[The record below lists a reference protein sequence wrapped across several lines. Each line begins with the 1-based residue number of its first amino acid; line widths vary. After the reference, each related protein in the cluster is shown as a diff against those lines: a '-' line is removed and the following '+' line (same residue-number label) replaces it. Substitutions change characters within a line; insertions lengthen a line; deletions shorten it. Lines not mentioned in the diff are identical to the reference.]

1 MTENFDFSL
10 SFGLPPSGKELR
22 LFKSMI
28 AYINALSRF
37 CLGEKEFEEG
47 KFLSATVNLY
57 YSLFHLGVAALV
69 IHEKYDFVFENEFL
83 LPDGSNI
90 GRVKRIT
97 NLSHKRLIRE
107 LQKCGKS
114 SVFVK
119 ELSKALEKSIP
130 LREFFSYG
138 PYIQMFNKRKEDG
151 FLVVML
157 FLPASFEDEFGV
169 TKMAKY
175 GSPPINER
183 IERVII
189 ENRNLISQYPAFVRK
204 KIEKLSATEKVE
216 IQPLF
221 FSLSANLFIHL
232 SPYLPEFIFE
242 RIEKLTETFCESLG
256 DKYFEMYNRGKEF
269 FNEEGFLELVK
280 KGEIIQAIE
289 LRIPEKYFA
298 QFSTENAQKNKLKK
312 MR

>member
-1 MTENFDFSL
+1 LWWQVVIDNFDFSL
-10 SFGLPPSGKELR
+10 SYGLPPSEKELR
-22 LFKSMI
+22 LFKSLT

-47 KFLSATVNLY
+47 KLLSATVNLY
-57 YSLFHLGVAALV
+57 YSLFHLGVATLV
-69 IHEKYDFVFENEFL
+69 AHEKYDFVFENEFL

-97 NLSHKRLIRE
+97 NLSHKRLIGE

-114 SVFVK
+114 SAFVK
-119 ELSKALEKSIP
+119 ELSKALEESIH

-138 PYIQMFNKRKEDG
+138 PYVQMFNKRKEDG

-157 FLPASFEDEFGV
+157 FLPASFADEFGAS
-169 TKMAKY
+169 KNARNKR
-175 GSPPINER
+175 SPIKER
-183 IERVII
+183 IERAII

-204 KIEKLSATEKVE
+204 VIEKLDATEKVE

-221 FSLSANLFIHL
+221 FSLSANLFIYL
-232 SPYLPEFIFE
+232 SPYFPEFIFK
-242 RIEKLTETFCESLG
+242 RIEKLTQTFCESLG
-256 DKYFEMYNRGKEF
+256 HEYFEMYHRGKNF
-269 FNEEGFLELVK
+269 FNKEGFLESVK

-298 QFSTENAQKNKLKK
+298 QFSTKNS
-312 MR
+312 

>member
-10 SFGLPPSGKELR
+10 SFGLPPSEKELR
-22 LFKSMI
+22 LFKSLI

-57 YSLFHLGVAALV
+57 YSLFHLGVATLV
-69 IHEKYDFVFENEFL
+69 IHEKYDFLFENEFL

-97 NLSHKRLIRE
+97 NLSHKKLISE

-114 SVFVK
+114 SAFIK
-119 ELSKALEKSIP
+119 ELSKALEESIP

-138 PYIQMFNKRKEDG
+138 PYVQMFNKRKEDG
-151 FLVVML
+151 FLVVLL
-157 FLPASFEDEFGV
+157 FLPASFEDAFGV
-169 TKMAKY
+169 TKIERC
-175 GSPPINER
+175 GRPPIKER
-183 IERVII
+183 IERAII
-189 ENRNLISQYPAFVRK
+189 KNRNLINQYPAFVRK
-204 KIEKLSATEKVE
+204 KIEKLGATEKVE

-232 SPYLPEFIFE
+232 GPYFPEFIFK

-256 DKYFEMYNRGKEF
+256 DKYFEIYNRGKEF
-269 FNEEGFLELVK
+269 FDKEGFCESMK
-280 KGEIIQAIE
+280 KGEVIQAIE
-289 LRIPEKYFA
+289 LRIPEKYFV
-298 QFSTENAQKNKLKK
+298 QFSTESAQKNN
-312 MR
+312 